1 MLGRY
6 PLASLLCVGTLLAI
20 AGFCAGIGVQASR
33 SANANSADRTLPSDQ
48 VITVRPIADVNV
60 TGRVVGGFEHQAA
73 LILGVNELIL
83 YHPDTL
89 AQIVGAIHDRLRV
102 IGVVADEEQ
111 QAKTKSLVKDR
122 GLPENSI
129 DFFKWPVEA
138 MWVRDYAPYFVVGD
152 HTTVVDFT
160 YPEQNRDLE
169 DNFGLAFAAT
179 FGLHYDHAHL
189 TFDGGNLT
197 SNGQGVCISTT
208 LLGGANASRG
218 YSVEQVGQMLHDHFH
233 FERWIRL
240 KPLEGEPTGHV
251 DMFLTLCA
259 PNKAIVGVYGRDDD
273 PTNSAVLEENVKLLQ
288 GEPTKDGPLQVIR
301 IPMPSHKDGNWRT
314 YTNVIYANG
323 VVLVPQYPDTDA
335 EPDRVAL
342 RVFREALPD
351 WKVVGIDCSKLIV
364 KRGALHCISRQ
375 VPSLDDRK

>member
-1 MLGRY
+1 MLKRH
-6 PLASLLCVGTLLAI
+6 PLPTFLVLGTVLAL

-33 SANANSADRTLPSDQ
+33 NVHAGSTDSPRQPGHA
-48 VITVRPIADVNV
+48 ITVRPITDSNV
-60 TGRVVGGFEHQAA
+60 GGRVLGGFEHQAA

-89 AQIVGAIHDRLRV
+89 AQIVGAIHNQLKI
-102 IGVVADEEQ
+102 IGVVANEVQ
-111 QAKTKSLVKDR
+111 QIKTASLLKAH

-138 MWVRDYAPYFVVGD
+138 MWVRDYAPYFVVSD

-169 DNFGLAFAAT
+169 DNFGMAFAAT

-197 SNGQGVCISTT
+197 SNGQGICISTT
-208 LLGGANASRG
+208 QLGVSNASRG
-218 YSVEQVGQMLHDHFH
+218 YSVEQIGQLLHDHFH
-233 FERWIRL
+233 FDRWVRL
-240 KPLEGEPTGHV
+240 KPLEEEPTGHV

-259 PNKAIVGVYGRDDD
+259 ANKAIVGVYRSQDDSI
-273 PTNSAVLEENVKLLQ
+273 NSAILDDNATLLK
-288 GEPTKDGPLQVIR
+288 GEQTSGGPMQVIR
-301 IPMPSHKDGNWRT
+301 IPMPAHKDGNWRT

-323 VVLVPQYPDTDA
+323 VVLVPQYPDTDT
-335 EPDRVAL
+335 ELDRVAL
-342 RVFREALPD
+342 NVFREALPD
-351 WKVVGIDCSKLIV
+351 WRVVGIDCSKLIV

-375 VPSLDDRK
+375 VPSLGDRN